1 MSAARK
7 KEWIDVSDCLII
19 PRKGS
24 MNVQTQ
30 SPFKLCYLADA
41 PSVHT
46 QKWAHFFAERGN
58 DVHIISFRPAAITGV
73 QVHYVATPL
82 GKLGYLLGA
91 GRIRKLVQHIA
102 PDILHA
108 HHATSYGLMGAM
120 ADYHPYIISSW
131 GSDVIWSP
139 HQFFVFDRILRYN
152 FRRADMVTATSRM
165 LAEATAIF
173 CPPVTKV
180 HIIPFGVDTNAF
192 APSPRTYQNKSL
204 IIGTVK
210 TLRPRYGIRELILAF
225 QRIADAFPTV
235 RLMIVGGGEQHAEL
249 QALLV
254 NLNLE
259 NRITLTGQVDHKYVP
274 EYLRSFDIFVV
285 PSLTHRES
293 FGVAAVEAS
302 ASGLPVVASQVGGL
316 PEVVLDG
323 KTGLLVPPGDI
334 DALAT
339 AISRLLA
346 DSALRARMGQ
356 AGRQFVLDH
365 YRWEDNAKLMEQLYN
380 KVLNSRST
388 S

>member
-1 MSAARK
+1 
-7 KEWIDVSDCLII
+7 
-19 PRKGS
+19 
-24 MNVQTQ
+24 MNVQMQ

-41 PSVHT
+41 PSIHT
-46 QKWAHFFAERGN
+46 QKWAHFFADRGN
-58 DVHIISFRPAAITGV
+58 EVHIISFRPAAIAGV

-91 GRIRKLVQHIA
+91 SRIRKLVQHIA

-120 ADYHPYIISSW
+120 AGYHPYIISSW

-173 CPPVTKV
+173 CPPDRTV
-180 HIIPFGVDTNAF
+180 HVIPFGVDTNIF
-192 APSPRTYQNKSL
+192 APWPEICQDKSPV
-204 IIGTVK
+204 IGTVK

-225 QRIADAFPTV
+225 QRIADAFPTA
-235 RLMIVGGGEQHAEL
+235 RLIIVGGGEQHAEL
-249 QALLV
+249 QTLLFH
-254 NLNLE
+254 LNLE
-259 NRITLTGQVDHKYVP
+259 DRITLTGQVSHEHIP
-274 EYLRSFDIFVV
+274 AYLRSFDIFVV
-285 PSLTHRES
+285 PSLTDRES

-302 ASGLPVVASQVGGL
+302 ASGLPVIASQVGGL

-334 DALAT
+334 ETLAN

-346 DSALRARMGQ
+346 DSALRAQMGQ
-356 AGRQFVLDH
+356 AGRQFVLEH
-365 YRWEDNAKLMEQLYN
+365 YRWEDNARLMEQLYN
-380 KVLNSRST
+380 KIRISNEQRAIRPCS
-388 S
+388 